1 MIKNILLDLD
11 GVLSDFLSSALR
23 LLNKRFDRT
32 ITHEEYATHGI
43 FDIEKVYGISSKD
56 FWDTIETKDFW
67 ISLEPMPWAKELYE
81 KLNNIAPVTIA
92 SSPSAN
98 PFCAADKAIWVK
110 KHLGL
115 KNSNLMLGSRK
126 YLMASTYNVLVD
138 DYPKNTDKFR
148 EHGGHAILIP
158 SSWNTANLTFDKVWK
173 SIEEGMANIPA
184 KKYVENPVQR
194 DRHGGMVVVPNL
206 KGREF

>member
-11 GVLSDFLSSALR
+11 GVMTDFLSSALA
-23 LLNKRFDRT
+23 LLNARFDRT
-32 ITHEEYATHGI
+32 ITPEEYAKHNI

-67 ISLEPMPWAKELYE
+67 ISMKPMPWAKELYE
-81 KLNNIAPVTIA
+81 KLNKIAPVTIA
-92 SSPSAN
+92 SSPSNN
-98 PFCAADKAIWVK
+98 PFCAADKAIWVQ

-126 YLMASTYNVLVD
+126 YLMASTYNVLID
-138 DYPKNTDKFR
+138 DYPKNIDKFR

-158 SSWNTANLTFDKVWK
+158 SSWNTANLTFTDVWDT
-173 SIEEGMANIPA
+173 ITEGMKQVPHTIF
-184 KKYVENPVQR
+184 KENPVQR
-194 DRHGGMVVVPNL
+194 DRHGGMVVIPNH
-206 KGREF
+206 KGKEF